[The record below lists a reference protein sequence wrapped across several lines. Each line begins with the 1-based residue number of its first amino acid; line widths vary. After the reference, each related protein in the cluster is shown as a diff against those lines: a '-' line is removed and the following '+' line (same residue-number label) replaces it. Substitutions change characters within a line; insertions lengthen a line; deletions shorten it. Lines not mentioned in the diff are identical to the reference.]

1 MTLTQQ
7 FPALDG
13 SDPVPSAWPMLID
26 GEWVYAQSGQTID
39 VVDPGTEDVIGQVP
53 RGSAEDVDR
62 AVRAARVA
70 FDTEKWLSV
79 PSPERARIIWKIA
92 DLIDEHAEELARLES
107 LNQGMPLGSARG
119 GVGIVARVFRYY
131 AGWADRIGGRSME
144 LTSAG
149 RPFHAYTLREPVGVA
164 ALIVPWNFP
173 LLMASW
179 KVAPALAAGCTAILK
194 PAEETPLTALWL
206 GQICLDA
213 GVPNGVLNVV
223 TGYGEEAG
231 AGLTAHPQVDKVAFT
246 GSTEVGREIVHA
258 AAGNLKKVTL
268 ELGGK
273 SPVII
278 LDDADVEAAIPA
290 AAGAIFSNSGQ
301 VCTAGSRLFVHE
313 RLYDTVVDGVSKIAS
328 DMRVGYATEPGV
340 QMGPLVSAKQ
350 RERVLGY
357 IESGVSEGAEIL
369 VGGHTRD
376 RGYYV
381 EPTVM
386 VKATPTMHAVQEEIF
401 GPVVAAMSYDDID
414 EIADRANDT
423 TYGLAASVWTND
435 IRKAHRIA
443 RAIKAGRVGINVH
456 GLADVAMPT
465 GGYKESGWGRELGP
479 EGLDNFLETKS
490 VFAAL

>member
-1 MTLTQQ
+1 VTLTPQ
-7 FPALDG
+7 FLTLDG
-13 SDPVPSAWPMLID
+13 SDEPVAWPMLID
-26 GEWVYAQSGQTID
+26 GEWVHAQSGQVID
-39 VVDPGTEDVIGQVP
+39 VIDPGTEKVIGRVP
-53 RGSAEDVDR
+53 RGSAEDVDC
-62 AVRAARVA
+62 AVRAARAA
-70 FDTEKWLSV
+70 FDTEKWISL

-92 DLIDEHAEELARLES
+92 DLIDEHTEGLARLES
-107 LNQGMPLGSARG
+107 LNQGMPLASARG
-119 GVGIVARVFRYY
+119 GMAVASRVFRYY
-131 AGWADRIGGRSME
+131 AGWADKIGGRSME
-144 LTSAG
+144 LASVE
-149 RPFHAYTLREPVGVA
+149 RRFHAYTLREPIGVA

-179 KVAPALAAGCTAILK
+179 KVAPALAAGCVSILK
-194 PAEETPLTALWL
+194 PAEETPFTALWL
-206 GQICLDA
+206 GQICLEA
-213 GVPNGVLNVV
+213 GVPAGVMNVV
-223 TGYGEEAG
+223 TGYGEEVG
-231 AGLTAHPQVDKVAFT
+231 AGLTAHSGVDKVAFT

-273 SPVII
+273 SPVVI
-278 LDDADVEAAIPA
+278 LDDADLDAAIPG

-301 VCTAGSRLFVHE
+301 VCTAGSRLFVHQ
-313 RLYDTVVDGVSKIAS
+313 RHYDAVVEGVSKIAS
-328 DMRVGYATEPGV
+328 NLRIGYATDPNV
-340 QMGPLVSAKQ
+340 QMGPLISAKQ

-357 IESGVSEGAEIL
+357 IQSGVSEGAEIQ
-369 VGGHTRD
+369 VGGRARD

-381 EPTVM
+381 EPTVL
-386 VKATPTMHAVQEEIF
+386 VKARPSMRAVQEEIF

-423 TYGLAASVWTND
+423 SYGLAASVWTRD

-479 EGLDNFLETKS
+479 EGLENFLETKS